1 MYAVLVTGGKQYR
14 VAQGETLRVEKLEAE
29 AGNEITF
36 DNILMLGD
44 SDGITIGDALKG
56 ASVTAK
62 VVGHGR
68 ADKVRII
75 KFRRRKHHMK
85 RQGHRQHYTE
95 IEITGI
101 AGGSKEKQSW
111 HKEGRRFSR
120 NGRDS
125 NPKYLGVKI
134 YGRPSTPAT
143 SSSASAAPSSTR
155 AWQPAF
161 APRPH
166 AVRVDRRHGG
176 VLHQGPE
183 ERRTV
188 RWSPKRKLRTMR
200 AKAPAAC
207 GAFRLCWRASS
218 SLHIPRAP

>member
-14 VAQGETLRVEKLEAE
+14 VMQGETLRVEKLEAE
-29 AGNEITF
+29 AGSEIKF

-44 SDGITIGDALKG
+44 SDGIQVGDALKG

-101 AGGSKEKQSW
+101 AGGDKK
-111 HKEGRRFSR
+111 
-120 NGRDS
+120 
-125 NPKYLGVKI
+125 
-134 YGRPSTPAT
+134 
-143 SSSASAAPSSTR
+143 
-155 AWQPAF
+155 
-161 APRPH
+161 
-166 AVRVDRRHGG
+166 
-176 VLHQGPE
+176 
-183 ERRTV
+183 
-188 RWSPKRKLRTMR
+188 
-200 AKAPAAC
+200 
-207 GAFRLCWRASS
+207 
-218 SLHIPRAP
+218 